1 MPNIK
6 ENPMLLTVSQAA
18 ELLQLGRDTVYQLTH
33 REDFPAIRLG
43 RNVRINRAALQAWLD
58 KNNGGMLL

>member
-1 MPNIK
+1 MSNIK
-6 ENPMLLTVSQAA
+6 ENPMLLTVSQTA

-33 REDFPAIRLG
+33 REGFPAIRLG